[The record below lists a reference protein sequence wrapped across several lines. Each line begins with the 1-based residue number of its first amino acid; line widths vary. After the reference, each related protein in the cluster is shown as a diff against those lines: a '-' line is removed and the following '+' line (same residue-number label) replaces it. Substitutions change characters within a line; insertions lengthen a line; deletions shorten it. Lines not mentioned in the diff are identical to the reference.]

1 MAVDFFG
8 LPRAQLLWSETGEPQ
23 DKISQDVYFS
33 SADGIQETKTVFLNG
48 CGLPKRWNEQPLHTI
63 AELGFGTGLNFLAS
77 IALWRK
83 TCQPGQK
90 LHYISVEGSPLS
102 AEEMA
107 RAHLRFTE
115 LTDEATELRAV
126 LPPAIKGFHHCHI
139 GTDIQISLLY
149 GPVGEMLPQL
159 QANVDSWFLDG
170 FSPAKNPQMWS
181 TQVFDEIYRLSAPEA
196 HLASFSVAGSV
207 CRGLNHVGFEIEK
220 KPGHGYKRHR
230 LEAVLT
236 RKQPSP
242 DPTVT
247 PKTVMVIGG
256 GIAGACLV
264 HQLARHGMDCL
275 LIDSSG
281 LASGASGNPIGLVS
295 PRLDLDDTPLAR
307 FYRTAFC
314 YAIQFYQQN
323 ASSSFKQTGISRM
336 AQSPEQWDKFAKLF
350 LYKALPDDMLALNAE
365 KQELQLSTAGTLQ
378 PVKAIQTLVANADIV
393 AKHVTKLANES
404 GQWVARDENDKV
416 IARTDIVVLAHGVGE
431 IAGLGLPVLRKL
443 RGQISIAGN
452 ITDRPKTPIIGKS
465 YALSVGS
472 EELLFGATHDRVD
485 EVTDTSVKP
494 SDHRRNLAE
503 LEALL
508 PELVNQI
515 DASTL
520 TGRTSYRAASP
531 DLQPLAGQVPDFD
544 KCKAWAKQ
552 YWGKLDDYSSAPVQS
567 GLYMLNGLGS
577 RGLTLAPILAK
588 AIVADI
594 LGHSSPLEKEA
605 ATALHP
611 ARFAARTAR
620 READK

>member
-1 MAVDFFG
+1 MAAHFHG
-8 LPRAQLLWSETGEPQ
+8 LPKAQLLWGETGEPQ
-23 DKISQDVYFS
+23 DKVSQDVYFS
-33 SADGIQETKTVFLNG
+33 PTDGIQETKTVFLNG
-48 CGLPKRWNEQPLHTI
+48 CGLPRSWNEQPLHTI

-77 IALWRK
+77 VALWRK
-83 TCQPGQK
+83 TSQPGQK
-90 LHYISVEGSPLS
+90 LHYISVENSPLS
-102 AEEMA
+102 AKEMT
-107 RAHLRFTE
+107 RAHLRFAE
-115 LTDEATELRAV
+115 LTNEAAELRAV
-126 LPPAIKGFHHCHI
+126 LPQAVKGFHHCHI
-139 GTDIQISLLY
+139 GNNIELSLLY

-170 FSPAKNPQMWS
+170 FTPARNPQMWS
-181 TQVFDEIYRLSAPEA
+181 AQVFDEIYRLSAPKA

-207 CRGLNHVGFEIEK
+207 CRELRRVGFEIEK

-230 LEAVLT
+230 LEAVFT
-236 RKQPSP
+236 RKKPSP
-242 DPTVT
+242 DRAVT

-264 HQLARHGMDCL
+264 HQLARHDMDCT

-281 LASGASGNPIGLVS
+281 LASGASGNPVGLVS

-323 ASSSFKQTGISRM
+323 ASSSFKQTGINRM
-336 AQSPEQWDKFAKLF
+336 AQSPEQWDKFAKL
-350 LYKALPDDMLALNAE
+350 YEYQALPKEMLELNAE
-365 KQELQLSTAGTLQ
+365 KQELQLPTAGTLQ
-378 PVKAIQTLVANADIV
+378 PIKAIQTLVKDTDIV
-393 AKHVTKLANES
+393 AKHVAKLANES
-404 GQWVARDENDKV
+404 GQWVARDENDQV
-416 IARTDIVVLAHGVGE
+416 IARADIVVLAHGCGE
-431 IAGLGLPVLRKL
+431 IAGLGLPALRKL

-452 ITDRPKTPIIGKS
+452 ITDRPKTPVIGKS
-465 YALSVGS
+465 YALSIGS
-472 EELLFGATHDRVD
+472 KELLFGATHDRVD
-485 EVTDTSVKP
+485 EVTDTDVKP
-494 SDHRRNLAE
+494 SDHHRNLAE

-508 PELVNQI
+508 PKLVDQI
-515 DASTL
+515 DASAL

-531 DLQPLAGQVPDFD
+531 DLQPLAGAVPDLD

-552 YWGKLDDYSSAPVQS
+552 YWGKLDDYSSTPVQS

-588 AIVADI
+588 AITADI
-594 LGHSSPLEKEA
+594 VGHSSPLEKEA